1 MIKKILTFW
10 RKNHEDT
17 SYKECEKLIN
27 SSLYT
32 PMQPSSEFKAKLKAR
47 LAHAFSRDA
56 HASSLPSSTSTHFL
70 WKRLGAGALSF
81 AVLVLAVIGIY
92 KFSGQ
97 NLLDVQT
104 VNAGQTAV
112 PVNFPIKMNFPYDVS
127 PEILTQYF
135 VVEPATEGAV
145 TLDKKI
151 LTFTSKRSLQYDTKY
166 ILRVKKEAS
175 PKMSEDF
182 ELKFDTR
189 SRFATPL
196 YAGRNL
202 NFAHAAVGYY
212 DATAQVPMNLDDGSY
227 TATIHS
233 IDAKELMKELT
244 KKREENFKLAEYAKT
259 LQKKNIVSTEKITV
273 PRVEGDGKGGVSFQ
287 YKPKIDREKPGIYF
301 VTLSDGGEGGPIH
314 FFLSQSRFAISSM
327 RIADD
332 LAVWV
337 VDQRSSQG
345 VKDAKITIYQ
355 DEAKVVSTNT
365 TNDTGMMR
373 TTIPRS
379 TEKTP
384 RLMLIEKDGES
395 VIAFV
400 HFDYQY
406 TIFDADWANPV
417 KKYAGYLYTD
427 RPLYTPGDT
436 VNIKTILR
444 KDNERTYKKN
454 IKNVKIHVGMQYGQG
469 GDPIFDKE
477 IPVGDMGT
485 ANAQFRLPKDM
496 KTGVYTVEAKIGDEH
511 ITSANF
517 NVEVYQKPDIEIKVT
532 PRQEKYLLGDEMI
545 FDVSANY
552 YFGQPVKNQEISVM
566 IEGLVGA
573 MPPYLTKLDDNGKA
587 VAKHT
592 VKPEEK
598 EKSNQ
603 YSGYYGYSAGTA
615 YRVSASLTNPT
626 ERQVEGTGIVTL
638 FDSQYSAEISNIDDI
653 YRNMKPREKRELK
666 FHLKDNLTDGN
677 AANTRLNVEIQEE
690 GWDNKKFEHIS
701 NTLEKKSL
709 TTDGEGN
716 ASWEYAFA
724 KGGSYRILMTG
735 KDSKGNEFTSSEYI
749 WMADA
754 QNSIYYDANKPGTEQ
769 IAVQTEKDTFKSGE
783 TAKIKIFTPQQ
794 EGGVQVT
801 IYNNALQ
808 HMQSYTINQGMYELA
823 IPVTPE
829 MIPGIYIHA
838 QSYNGDSFFTGK
850 KFLEI
855 TGEKMK
861 VTVTAHKKE
870 YLPKDKITLDI
881 TTLDE
886 DGKPVSAE
894 VSVSVIDK
902 ALLALKQF
910 DQWITIHDAFY
921 QKPREDAFRRFSTT
935 DAFAIGAAEKGGCFL
950 AGTRI
955 LMADGT
961 TKAIEDIRTGDKI
974 LTRLSDVSSIL
985 IEDTVVR
992 TFAHNV
998 NGYLVINGSLSV
1010 TDIHQILVN
1019 GVWKT
1024 AGEIKN
1030 GDVLID
1036 QKGNRVYVNSIE
1048 KKAGRVPVYNFETE
1062 LRHTYFANGI
1072 YVHNDKGGGPDTP
1085 RSEFVD
1091 SAYWNPVVKTDA
1103 SGRATITFTLPDN
1116 LTTWAILSTGVTN
1129 DTKVGEGTSEFIVS
1143 KPLIARPLLPM
1154 FARAGDMLEVPVNVH
1169 NTTKNSMRTKVM
1181 LKASG
1186 ATIADESIREINM
1199 APESVTQLTWK
1210 LQINT
1215 VKQLKISAS
1224 ATQVDGKL
1232 NDTVELTIPI
1242 YSNLSLH
1249 KQEQGGSSPGQITF
1263 TLDPKSPEYDK
1274 AKLVV
1279 TGSMVASLPG
1289 IIEKLTGYPYGCVE
1303 QTMSKHLPNIF
1314 VKKYQSLL
1322 GVTPK
1327 PDLDET
1333 IKKGFERLA
1342 MFQHGDGGFGWW
1354 ESDATNNWMTG
1365 YVTEGLIEIQDTGL
1379 LGGYEKMLGRSVE
1392 YLQKNYQS
1400 LSTAERIYF
1409 EYVLSRIPSTD
1420 MEKSVSVDFTSKDPL
1435 SAQSIAYRAMTL
1447 NNTNHK
1453 SSAKKLIEEDLL
1465 PRMKNNH
1472 WEVETDYNSMSD
1484 TYSTTGVALRAL
1496 LEVGGSDQETM
1507 QGIVE
1512 WLMQNRNGYEGLWG
1526 STRQSSEVLRALIKY
1541 AQRFDELAPNF
1552 TYTVELNGKV
1562 IDTQTVTDARFS
1574 KEIDLTNKIK
1584 GTVPQT
1590 LSITH
1595 TGEGT
1600 PLYTLTTRDY
1610 RELTAADRNL
1620 PIKITRIYKKADG
1633 SITMSPN
1640 SGDLITVELTVE
1652 SDQDLRY
1659 VMLEDALAAGLQP
1672 VNDRLTKNND
1682 CYDYCNDY
1690 NWYTNGP
1697 IDIRDNRVTLFFN
1710 QMKKGEKITVQ
1721 YQARAVQ
1728 RGTFSAPAT
1737 RAEPMYNPLVY
1748 GLGNP
1753 EQITIK

>member
-10 RKNHEDT
+10 RKNHDDT
-17 SYKECEKLIN
+17 SYQESEKLLT

-32 PMQPSSEFKAKLKAR
+32 PMQPSSEFKSKLKAR
-47 LAHAFSRDA
+47 LSHAFS
-56 HASSLPSSTSTHFL
+56 ASHQADSAPETSGNHFL

-81 AVLVLAVIGIY
+81 AVLVLAVFGIY

-97 NLLDVQT
+97 NLLNTPV

-112 PVNFPIKMNFPYDVS
+112 PVNFPIKVNFPYDVS
-127 PEILTQYF
+127 PEILTQHF
-135 VVEPATEGAV
+135 VVEPATEGTV
-145 TLDKKI
+145 TLDNKI
-151 LTFTSKRSLQYDTKY
+151 LTFTSKKSLEYETKY
-166 ILRVKKEAS
+166 VIKVKKEAS
-175 PKMSEDF
+175 TRMSEDF
-182 ELKFDTR
+182 ELKFETR
-189 SRFATPL
+189 PRFATPL
-196 YAGRNL
+196 YAGRSL

-212 DATAQVPMNLDDGSY
+212 DATAQVAMNLDDGNY
-227 TATIHS
+227 TATIQP

-244 KKREENFKLAEYAKT
+244 KKRETNFKLEDYAKT
-259 LQKKNIVSTEKITV
+259 LPKKNVVSTEKITV
-273 PRVEGDGKGGVSFQ
+273 AQGKDGQSFM

-301 VTLSDGGEGGPIH
+301 VTFSNGGEEGDIH
-314 FFLSQSRFAISSM
+314 FFLSQSRFAVSSM

-337 VDQRSSQG
+337 VDQRTSQG
-345 VKDAKITIYQ
+345 MKDAKITMYG
-355 DEAKVVSTNT
+355 DEAKVVSTSS
-365 TNDTGMMR
+365 TNETGMMR
-373 TTIPRS
+373 TNIPRN
-379 TEKTP
+379 TEKMP
-384 RLMLIEKDGES
+384 RFMLIEKDGES
-395 VIAFV
+395 MITFV

-436 VNIKTILR
+436 VNVKAILR

-469 GDPIFDKE
+469 GDPLFDKE

-496 KTGVYTVEAKIGDEH
+496 KTGVYTIEAKIGDEY
-511 ITSANF
+511 ITAANF

-532 PRQEKYLLGDEMI
+532 PRQEKYLIGDEMV

-552 YFGQPVKNQEISVM
+552 YFGQPVKNQEIGVT
-566 IEGLVGA
+566 IEGSNKEI
-573 MPPYLTKLDDNGKA
+573 PPYLVKLDDNGKA

-592 VKPEEK
+592 VKPEDRGGGGYEN
-598 EKSNQ
+598 E
-603 YSGYYGYSAGTA
+603 YYYYYGNSWGAPHLIT
-615 YRVSASLTNPT
+615 ASLTNST
-626 ERQVEGTGIVTL
+626 ERQVEGRNTVTL
-638 FDSQYSAEISNIDDI
+638 FRAQYSAEISNIDDI

-666 FHLKDNLTDGN
+666 FHVKDNLTEGN
-677 AANTRLNVEIQEE
+677 AANTRFNVEIRAE
-690 GWDNKKFEHIS
+690 GWDRVKYEHIS
-701 NTLEKKSL
+701 STVEKKSL
-709 TTDGEGN
+709 TTDSEGN
-716 ASWEYAFA
+716 ASWEYAFE

-735 KDSKGNEFTSSEYI
+735 KDGRGNEFTSSEYI

-769 IAVQTEKDTFKSGE
+769 IAIQTEKDTFKSGE
-783 TAKIKIFTPQQ
+783 TAKIKVFTPQQ

-808 HMQSYTINQGMYELA
+808 HMQSYTINQGIYELA

-855 TGEKMK
+855 TGENMK
-861 VTVTAHKKE
+861 VTVTAQKKE
-870 YLPKDKITLDI
+870 YLPKDKIALDI

-894 VSVSVIDK
+894 VSISVIDK

-910 DQWITIHDAFY
+910 DQWTTIHDAFY
-921 QKPREDAFRRFSTT
+921 MKPREDAFRRVSTT

-961 TKAIEDIRTGDKI
+961 TKAIEDVRTGDKI

-992 TFAHNV
+992 TFKHNV
-998 NGYLVINGSLSV
+998 NGYLIINGSLSV

-1030 GDVLID
+1030 GDVLVD

-1103 SGRATITFTLPDN
+1103 NGRATVTFTLPDN
-1116 LTTWAILSTGVTN
+1116 LTTWAALSTGITS
-1129 DTKVGEGTSEFIVS
+1129 DTKVGEGTGEFIVT

-1154 FARAGDMLEVPVNVH
+1154 FARAGDTLEVPVNVH
-1169 NTTKNSMRTKVM
+1169 NTTANSMRTKVM

-1186 ATIADESIREINM
+1186 ATITDESIREVSM
-1199 APESVTQLTWK
+1199 APGSVTQLTWK

-1224 ATQVDGKL
+1224 ATQIDGKL
-1232 NDTVELTIPI
+1232 NDTVELTIPV
-1242 YSNLSLH
+1242 YANLSLY

-1274 AKLVV
+1274 AKLVM

-1289 IIEKLTGYPYGCVE
+1289 IIEKLAGYPYGCVE

-1333 IKKGFERLA
+1333 IKKGFERLT
-1342 MFQHGDGGFGWW
+1342 MFQHQDGGFGWW
-1354 ESDATNNWMTG
+1354 EADATNNWMTG
-1365 YVTEGLIEIQDTGL
+1365 YVVEGLLEIQETGM
-1379 LGGYEKMLGRSVE
+1379 LGGREALLERSLE
-1392 YLQKNYQS
+1392 YLKKNYQS
-1400 LSTAERIYF
+1400 FQPAERIYA
-1409 EYVLSRIPSTD
+1409 EYVLSRTMPSLNVTEYV
-1420 MEKSVSVDFTSKDPL
+1420 EKEL
-1435 SAQSIAYRAMTL
+1435 SAQSIAYIAMSL
-1447 NNTNHK
+1447 KNTNQNAAAINMIQDH
-1453 SSAKKLIEEDLL
+1453 LL
-1465 PRMKNNH
+1465 PRMQDNH
-1472 WEVETDYNSMSD
+1472 WELEMNYESMSD
-1484 TYSTTGVALRAL
+1484 TYSATGVALRAL
-1496 LEVGGSDQETM
+1496 LEVGGADQETM

-1541 AQRFDELAPNF
+1541 AQKFNALAPDY

-1562 IDTQTVTDARFS
+1562 IDTQTVTDARFI

-1590 LSITH
+1590 ISISH
-1595 TGEGT
+1595 TGDAT
-1600 PLYTLTTRDY
+1600 PYYTLTTRDY
-1610 RELTAADRNL
+1610 RELTTADKNL
-1620 PIKITRIYKKADG
+1620 PIKIDRRYKKVDG
-1633 SITMSPN
+1633 ATAMSFN
-1640 SGDLITVELTVE
+1640 SGDLVTVELTIE
-1652 SDQDLRY
+1652 NNHEELRY
-1659 VMLEDALAAGLQP
+1659 VMVEDALAAGLQP
-1672 VNDRLTKNND
+1672 INDRLKKSDSIN
-1682 CYDYCNDY
+1682 YYDY
-1690 NWYTNGP
+1690 NWHTSGP

-1710 QMKKGEKITVQ
+1710 QMKKGEKVTVQ
-1721 YQARAVQ
+1721 YQARAIQ

-1753 EQITIK
+1753 EQITVK